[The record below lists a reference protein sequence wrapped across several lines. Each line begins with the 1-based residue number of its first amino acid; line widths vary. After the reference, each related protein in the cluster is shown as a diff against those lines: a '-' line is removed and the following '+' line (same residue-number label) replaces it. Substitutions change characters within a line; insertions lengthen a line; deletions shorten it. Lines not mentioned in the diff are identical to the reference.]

1 MAVET
6 PQTTPAV
13 ERPCPSCGSAMA
25 PGQDWC
31 LECGIAAPGRLTSR
45 AGWRAAL
52 TIVATVLLLVGGAV
66 AASYAA
72 LNSKA
77 QQTAAAPAPPSGAPQ
92 VASVPAT
99 TTTPPPT
106 TATPPPAASTPTPPP
121 APTPAPAPTPPPAP
135 AHPATPAP
143 TPTPPPAPTTPKTP
157 PKPAAPTGHRPLN
170 LGVDIASVYDPD
182 HAATDQTDPS
192 DSYDEDNKT
201 VFTVSTDPAKPEMG
215 VGLDFDLG
223 HRQKV
228 ERLYVRTTTPGFT
241 LEVYGAKAG
250 LPPDI
255 LDTRW
260 EHLASAKDTGSAKG
274 RKGLQQISFPAGKY
288 RHIVLW
294 FTTPPPAGPTVG
306 ISEVRI
312 LD

>member
-6 PQTTPAV
+6 PEIAPAV
-13 ERPCPSCGSAMA
+13 ERPCPHCGSAMA

-31 LECGIAAPGRLTSR
+31 RECGIAAPGRLTSR

-92 VASVPAT
+92 VAQVPAT
-99 TTTPPPT
+99 TTTPPPAP
-106 TATPPPAASTPTPPP
+106 ATPPPTTSTPTPPP
-121 APTPAPAPTPPPAP
+121 APTPTPAPAPAPT
-135 AHPATPAP
+135 TPAP
-143 TPTPPPAPTTPKTP
+143 TTSTPAPAPAPTPAPTTPKT
-157 PKPAAPTGHRPLN
+157 PAAPTGHRPLD

-182 HAATDQTDPS
+182 KAATDQTDPS
-192 DSYDEDNKT
+192 DSYDENRKT

-228 ERLYVRTTTPGFT
+228 ERLSVRTTTPGFT
-241 LEVYGAKAG
+241 VEVYGAKAG

-260 EHLASAKDTGSAKG
+260 QHLASAKDAGSTKG
-274 RKGLQQISFPAGKY
+274 KKGLVQITFPAGTY
-288 RHIVLW
+288 RHVVLW